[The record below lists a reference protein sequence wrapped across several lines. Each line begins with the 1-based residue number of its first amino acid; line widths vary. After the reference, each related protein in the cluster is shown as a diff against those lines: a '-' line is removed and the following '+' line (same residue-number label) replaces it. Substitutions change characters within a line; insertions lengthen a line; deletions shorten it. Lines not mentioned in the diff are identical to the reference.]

1 MSVIDRVP
9 TIDGL
14 SDQGTTPETKPDGQI
29 ELRSVD
35 FAYPTRPD
43 ILICKDYSLV
53 INPGENIALVGASG
67 CGKVSSNELIQH
79 ITGDIK

>member
-14 SDQGTTPETKPDGQI
+14 SDQGETPEKKPDGQI
-29 ELRSVD
+29 ELRAVD

-67 CGKVSSNELIQH
+67 CGKVSLNRFFYIF
-79 ITGDIK
+79 IVIY